1 MLITFNFT
9 TLKFFLQLGSLIS
22 IELTSVPSSTPVFLD
37 TLLSRL
43 ESAPNARVHIEL
55 LRAAEKSL
63 TTLATK
69 DESVSGA
76 AQFVGLYITSQLLMN
91 KVLEDKLWY
100 SSAVKGNNIKTS
112 ISLLLQNCLK

>member
-1 MLITFNFT
+1 M
-9 TLKFFLQLGSLIS
+9 GSLNS
-22 IELTSVPSSTPVFLD
+22 IELTTVPSSTPGFLD

-43 ESAPNARVHIEL
+43 ESAPNAHVHIEL

-63 TTLATK
+63 TTLAAK

-76 AQFVGLYITSQLLMN
+76 AQFVGLYITSQLLLN
-91 KVLEDKLWY
+91 RVLEDKLWY
-100 SSAVKGNNIKTS
+100 SNTVKGNNIKTC